1 MQVPIVLCR
10 KNTNI
15 VIPPRQT
22 VKTQGGKQLGY
33 LKKKKMKKFL
43 ALQLNEM
50 I

>member
-33 LKKKKMKKFL
+33 LKKKMKRFL

>member
-33 LKKKKMKKFL
+33 LKKDGSSSLL
-43 ALQLNEM
+43 ALQLNEQ

>member
-33 LKKKKMKKFL
+33 LKKKDEKIPGLTIK
-43 ALQLNEM
+43 
-50 I
+50 

>member
-33 LKKKKMKKFL
+33 FKKKNEKM
-43 ALQLNEM
+43 AVVASWPYN
-50 I
+50 

>member
-33 LKKKKMKKFL
+33 LKKNEKM
-43 ALQLNEM
+43 AVVASWPDN
-50 I
+50 